1 MCCVCFEKLIVYHS
15 QFPMKSLFKI
25 AIVVSVLAFFV
36 PEVSIKLQAQTDNAP
51 LCMMKAVRDFKIVVA
66 AGATIEVERG
76 QKFLGKLYPNMA
88 RIKIEGVWYEVSRNN
103 VGGCVS
109 FE

>member
-1 MCCVCFEKLIVYHS
+1 
-15 QFPMKSLFKI
+15 MKSLPEL
-25 AIVVSVLAFFV
+25 AVVVSVILAFFV
-36 PEVSIKLQAQTDNAP
+36 SGASIKIQAQDDGVRACVLQAT
-51 LCMMKAVRDFKIVVA
+51 RDFKIVVA
-66 AGATIEVERG
+66 PGATIEVERG

-88 RIKIEGVWYEVSRNN
+88 RVKIEGVWYEVSRNN

>member
-1 MCCVCFEKLIVYHS
+1 
-15 QFPMKSLFKI
+15 MKSLFKI

-66 AGATIEVERG
+66 PGATIEVQSGEE
-76 QKFLGKLYPNMA
+76 FLGKMYPNMA
-88 RIKIEGVWYEVSRNN
+88 RIKIGEVWYEVSRND
-103 VGGCVS
+103 VMLSYWVHP
-109 FE
+109 